1 MPDKPICKVDD
12 CSKHIHDSGFCSM
25 HAARFRKHGDPLKG
39 AKPVRGKCT
48 VDGCDRPQYGNGL
61 CSMHHQRFKKHG
73 DPLGGR
79 NYQKGE
85 IAAFV
90 QSAISTDLDE
100 CIQFPYCR
108 DKFGYGRFNPGVR
121 TVGAHCYVAEQ
132 VYGPKPTA
140 SHECCHSC
148 GNGHLG
154 CINPKHLYW
163 GTRADNVRD
172 TISHGTANF
181 FGRA

>member
-1 MPDKPICKVDD
+1 MVKDTTCSVEGCCKRT
-12 CSKHIHDSGFCSM
+12 HHSGLCSM
-25 HAARFRKHGDPLKG
+25 HAARLRLHGDVNKG
-39 AKPVRGKCT
+39 AKKQRGACS
-48 VDGCDRPQYGNGL
+48 VDGCERPHYGNGF
-61 CSMHHQRFKKHG
+61 CNMHHQRFKKHG

-79 NYQKGE
+79 QLKRGE

-90 QSAISTDLDE
+90 RAAIESTTDD
-100 CIQFPYCR
+100 CIEFPYCR
-108 DKFGYGRFNPGVR
+108 DKFGYGRFNPGKN

-132 VYGPKPTA
+132 VYGAKP
-140 SHECCHSC
+140 SQEHECCHSC

-172 TISHGTANF
+172 AINHGTSNF
-181 FGRA
+181 FGRR